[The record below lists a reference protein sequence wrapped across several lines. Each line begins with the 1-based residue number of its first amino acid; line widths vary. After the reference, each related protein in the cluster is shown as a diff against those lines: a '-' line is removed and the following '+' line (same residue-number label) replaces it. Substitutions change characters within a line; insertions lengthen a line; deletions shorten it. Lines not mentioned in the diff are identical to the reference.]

1 MANNKGKK
9 PAKSKSKAPRGAR
22 RIAPASDEPTQ
33 GASFPIVGIGAS
45 AGGLEAFTKLLQKL
59 PADTGMALV
68 LIQHLDPKHE
78 SILTSL
84 LSRSTRMPV
93 REVSNRMPVEP
104 NHVYVIPRNTNM
116 KIADSTLILTRRPD
130 TGEKHMPVDAF
141 F

>member
-1 MANNKGKK
+1 MVINKGKK
-9 PAKSKSKAPRGAR
+9 AAKSRSKAPRGAR
-22 RIAPASDEPTQ
+22 RIAPASDEPRQ

-78 SILTSL
+78 SILTAL

-93 REVSNRMPVEP
+93 REVSNRLRVEP
-104 NHVYVIPRNTNM
+104 NHVYVIPRDATM
-116 KIADSTLILTRRPD
+116 QIADTRLYLTRRL
-130 TGEKHMPVDAF
+130 
-141 F
+141 